1 MLAFSARIS
10 GIFWLTSIGRQY
22 SNAADNRS
30 IVVCIC
36 VFHPNDNRNLSTERS
51 IPIRPNSP
59 LHIFQEVWPCYK
71 LGTWRFLGSFGWISV
86 SHYCIHQG
94 NHQPIISNACLPKRL
109 QKSLHRFNFCT
120 HSPL

>member
-30 IVVCIC
+30 IIVCIC

-59 LHIFQEVWPCYK
+59 LHMIIPGSMAMLQAWDVAISGVVW
-71 LGTWRFLGSFGWISV
+71 V
-86 SHYCIHQG
+86 D
-94 NHQPIISNACLPKRL
+94 KR
-109 QKSLHRFNFCT
+109 
-120 HSPL
+120 